1 MYKLV
6 PNRFGG
12 EPVMVQR
19 LSDTAYIPFDL
30 ANTDYQKYL
39 AWLAEGNTP
48 LPPDEPNQGA
58 SQ

>member
-6 PNRFGG
+6 INPI
-12 EPVMVQR
+12 
-19 LSDTAYIPFDL
+19 TK
-30 ANTDYQKYL
+30 NTDIIIRMSDGASFGTDPANSDYQVYL

-48 LPPDEPNQGA
+48 LPPDED